1 MSDTAVWFA
10 LCLVFILLVPLSI
23 AGLALINTGLG
34 RSRSAAHG
42 MTSSLSVVAVAGLVY
57 FVFGFSVQAYPV
69 NFAKMVMADQRV
81 LGAPGLFL
89 RGVDYGFPLLPVVL
103 GIFSVGLASIV
114 PLGAA
119 ADRLRLGAACL
130 ATVIFAGLTYPG
142 FAHWAVNGFLSQLV
156 SNPAI
161 GRSYLDDG
169 GSGMIQASGGL
180 AALSLAW
187 LVGPRRGKYSSSGLP
202 AAIPAHNG
210 VLVLFGSMLAW
221 IGWIGLNAA
230 GAMLYRGVS
239 AERSLLVAV
248 NTSLTAMAGALVAAA
263 VTRIRFRRPDA
274 SLIANGWMAGLVSS
288 SAGCAVLKPA
298 TAILTGMVAGALLVL
313 SVEWFEVS
321 LKVDDPC
328 GSISVHAVGG
338 LWGVLAAGIFSGG
351 QQLLAQL
358 VGVATLLGFTLPFTY
373 GANWLLSRL
382 LAYRVSSDG
391 ERQGL
396 DLHELGAD
404 AYPEFVVHSDE
415 FLQR

>member
-169 GSGMIQASGGL
+169 GSGMIQASGGFRGD
-180 AALSLAW
+180 AALSTWLMRIAINLANDYQRSRRLQFW
-187 LVGPRRGKYSSSGLP
+187 RALVRPKQQDTLGE
-202 AAIPAHNG
+202 
-210 VLVLFGSMLAW
+210 LVESFADD
-221 IGWIGLNAA
+221 
-230 GAMLYRGVS
+230 RPS
-239 AERSLLVAV
+239 AERSLIARQQVQRAWQAAQKLSAQQRAV
-248 NTSLTAMAGALVAAA
+248 FLLRFVDEMEMREIAQATGLAEGTVKVHLLRAVRAIRKALQE
-263 VTRIRFRRPDA
+263 
-274 SLIANGWMAGLVSS
+274 G
-288 SAGCAVLKPA
+288 
-298 TAILTGMVAGALLVL
+298 
-313 SVEWFEVS
+313 
-321 LKVDDPC
+321 
-328 GSISVHAVGG
+328 
-338 LWGVLAAGIFSGG
+338 
-351 QQLLAQL
+351 
-358 VGVATLLGFTLPFTY
+358 
-373 GANWLLSRL
+373 
-382 LAYRVSSDG
+382 
-391 ERQGL
+391 
-396 DLHELGAD
+396 
-404 AYPEFVVHSDE
+404 
-415 FLQR
+415 